1 MRHADLL
8 ERLLEGDAL
17 PQGSRVGDDV
27 PAELDRLA
35 MLADLVSH
43 AAEPEPV
50 AMRPEARADLRT
62 TLIREAILRAAEP
75 PPLLT
80 RIRETVTATTER
92 WAYSSRAAVAGG
104 TAAMVLSTGGVAAAA
119 NGSLPGDLFYDLKL
133 AAEDVAL
140 SFADAGVS
148 RGEGLLGQA
157 TTRVE
162 EAHTAAEREQTA
174 AAAAGLRLADDHTR
188 DGAQEYL
195 ATYLDTGDT
204 EVLQSL
210 GDWVVTTNRQL
221 DLMPPVE
228 GDAAA
233 ALADLRTSLNR
244 IGQRIEVLVTGAC
257 TSCALGVHDNPAAD
271 PSISRGT
278 QADGTPPTPPSQ
290 SPLDLTFIPPAD
302 QPFQACPCVP
312 AAPPGA
318 ATPPPAAP
326 APTGST
332 PPPERDP
339 VEGGGGTPPSRD
351 PSSGGSPEPEPEPAP
366 FPLPDTGPLEEQ
378 VPDPVREAIEE
389 LIDGLPDD
397 PGSAPSSAPLDV
409 DDLPG
414 S

>member
-17 PQGSRVGDDV
+17 PQDSRIGDDV

-43 AAEPEPV
+43 TAEPEPV

-62 TLIREAILRAAEP
+62 TLIREANLRAAAP

-162 EAHTAAEREQTA
+162 EAHTAAERQQTA

-233 ALADLRTSLNR
+233 ALEDLRTSLNR

-326 APTGST
+326 VPTGST
-332 PPPERDP
+332 PPPEREP
-339 VEGGGGTPPSRD
+339 VPGDGGTPPSRD
-351 PSSGGSPEPEPEPAP
+351 PSPGGSPEPEPEPAP
-366 FPLPDTGPLEEQ
+366 FPLPDAGPIEEQ

-397 PGSAPSSAPLDV
+397 PGSAPSSAPMDV
-409 DDLPG
+409 DELPG

>member
-43 AAEPEPV
+43 TAEPEPV

-62 TLIREAILRAAEP
+62 TLIREANLRAAAP

-119 NGSLPGDLFYDLKL
+119 SGSLPGDLFYDLKL

-162 EAHTAAEREQTA
+162 EAHTAAERQQTV

-204 EVLQSL
+204 EVLQAL

-221 DLMPPVE
+221 DLLPPVE

-233 ALADLRTSLNR
+233 ALEDLRTSLNR

-332 PPPERDP
+332 PPDERDP
-339 VEGGGGTPPSRD
+339 VPGDGGTPPSRD
-351 PSSGGSPEPEPEPAP
+351 PSPGGPPEPEPEPAP
-366 FPLPDTGPLEEQ
+366 FPLPDTGPVEEQ

-397 PGSAPSSAPLDV
+397 PGSAPSSAPMDV
-409 DDLPG
+409 DELPG

>member
-17 PQGSRVGDDV
+17 PQDSRIGEDV
-27 PAELDRLA
+27 PEELDRLA

-43 AAEPEPV
+43 AAEPDPV
-50 AMRPEARADLRT
+50 EMRAEARSDLRT
-62 TLIREAILRAAEP
+62 TLIREANLRAAEP

-133 AAEDVAL
+133 AAEDMAL

-148 RGEGLLGQA
+148 RGEGLLQQA

-162 EAHTAAEREQTA
+162 EVHTAAERQQEA
-174 AAAAGLRLADDHTR
+174 AAAAGLRLADEHTR

-204 EVLQSL
+204 EVLQVL
-210 GDWVVTTNRQL
+210 GDWVVTTNRRL
-221 DLMPPVE
+221 DLLPPVD

-244 IGQRIEVLVTGAC
+244 IGQRIEVLATGAC

-271 PSISRGT
+271 PSITRGN
-278 QADGTPPTPPSQ
+278 QADGTPPTPASQ

-318 ATPPPAAP
+318 ATPPPGTP

-332 PPPERDP
+332 PPPEESEVP
-339 VEGGGGTPPSRD
+339 GTGGTPPTRD
-351 PSSGGSPEPEPEPAP
+351 PEPEPEPEPEPAP
-366 FPLPDTGPLEEQ
+366 FPMPDTGPVEEQ

-389 LIDGLPDD
+389 LSDGLPED
-397 PGSAPSSAPLDV
+397 PGTAPSSAPMGLE
-409 DDLPG
+409 DLPG

>member
-62 TLIREAILRAAEP
+62 TLIREANLRAAEP

>member
-17 PQGSRVGDDV
+17 PLGSRVGDDV

-62 TLIREAILRAAEP
+62 TLIREANLRAAEP